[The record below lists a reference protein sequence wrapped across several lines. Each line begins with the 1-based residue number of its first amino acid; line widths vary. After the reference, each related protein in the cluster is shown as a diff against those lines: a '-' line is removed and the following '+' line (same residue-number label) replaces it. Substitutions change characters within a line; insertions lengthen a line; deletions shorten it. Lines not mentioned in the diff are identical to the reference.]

1 MSEIRLSKPS
11 FILVLI
17 DLVNK
22 SVFSHFTSKS
32 DFYVQDSA
40 RYWGHEDE
48 PKADSVCPQGI
59 IVQRGFRGTRCSLSV
74 NGQVSWTGRLGQRP
88 GTERA
93 REARA
98 SGLKEHQSCCLS
110 WDGRKQ
116 YQINLGA
123 RYEESSVPWRLK
135 IEAVEELE
143 RRGWKQTE
151 QRAATYP
158 EI

>member
-1 MSEIRLSKPS
+1 MAKC
-11 FILVLI
+11 
-17 DLVNK
+17 
-22 SVFSHFTSKS
+22 H
-32 DFYVQDSA
+32 
-40 RYWGHEDE
+40 G
-48 PKADSVCPQGI
+48 QGGW
-59 IVQRGFRGTRCSLSV
+59 VKG
-74 NGQVSWTGRLGQRP
+74 LGQR
-88 GTERA
+88 E

-143 RRGWKQTE
+143 RRGWKQTAKGCDILTLRSNAYE
-151 QRAATYP
+151 GSVNTRT
-158 EI
+158 